1 MFSLKKFFYRDEKF
15 FDLIEALAES
25 SSSSVKTM
33 SRMLS
38 HQEEFKSVD
47 EVIQKKRKSKEL
59 NDKIAHELCV
69 SFITPFERE
78 DIEALASALTKISKT
93 AEKFVSQYV
102 VFRNV
107 LQPGEFQ
114 RQSDLLIQLA
124 DILVQMVK
132 KLRHKPDVDAI
143 RVLNDQLRAKEAE
156 SDTIMLT
163 LLKDMYKNVD
173 EKKLS
178 ALLSTKN
185 LQELLEK
192 LTDRFRDAGNIIFRI
207 VLKYA

>member
-1 MFSLKKFFYRDEKF
+1 
-15 FDLIEALAES
+15 
-25 SSSSVKTM
+25 
-33 SRMLS
+33 MLS
-38 HQEEFKSVD
+38 QQEEFKSVD

-59 NDKIAHELCV
+59 NDEIAHELCV

-78 DIEALASALTKISKT
+78 DIEALATALTKISKT

-114 RQSDLLIQLA
+114 RQSNLLIQLA

-132 KLRHKPDVDAI
+132 RLRQKPDVEVI
-143 RVLNDQLRAKEAE
+143 RDLNDQLRAKEAE
-156 SDTIMLT
+156 SDAIMLT
-163 LLKDMYKNVD
+163 LLKDMYGTVD

-178 ALLSTKN
+178 TMLSTKN
-185 LQELLEK
+185 LQELFEK